1 MRKIPAAAALTAVF
15 AAALIAPVA
24 APIAAFASPACTTE
38 AKDKWMTEDVMKAK
52 VADMGYQK
60 IKTFKVSGSC
70 YEIYGYTKDGKKAEV
85 YFNPVSGAVV
95 KSEID

>member
-1 MRKIPAAAALTAVF
+1 MRFLVPAALLAAVTLLPAAAA
-15 AAALIAPVA
+15 
-24 APIAAFASPACTTE
+24 ASPACTKE
-38 AKDKWMTEDVMKAK
+38 PKDKWMSEDAMKAK
-52 VADMGYQK
+52 VAEMGYQK
-60 IKTFKVSGSC
+60 IRTFKVTGSC

>member
-1 MRKIPAAAALTAVF
+1 MMRLIATSLVAAF
-15 AAALIAPVA
+15 LIAPVA
-24 APIAAFASPACTTE
+24 APIAASASPACTTE
-38 AKDKWMTEDVMKAK
+38 AKDKWMSEDAMKAK
-52 VADMGYQK
+52 VAEMGYQK
-60 IKTFKVSGSC
+60 IKTFKVSGNC

>member
-1 MRKIPAAAALTAVF
+1 MRHILSTTAV
-15 AAALIAPVA
+15 ATVLIASATALIAPSA
-24 APIAAFASPACTTE
+24 ALAGPICTSE
-38 AKDKWMTEDVMKAK
+38 AKDKWMSEDAMKAK
-52 VADMGYQK
+52 VSEMGYQK
-60 IKTFKVSGSC
+60 IRTFKVSGSC

>member
-1 MRKIPAAAALTAVF
+1 MRYIITTALAAI
-15 AAALIAPVA
+15 LIAPVA
-24 APIAAFASPACTTE
+24 AHASPACTTE
-38 AKDKWMTEDVMKAK
+38 SKDKWMSEDAMKAK
-52 VADMGYQK
+52 VAEMGYQK

-70 YEIYGYTKDGKKAEV
+70 YEIYGFTKDGKKAEV